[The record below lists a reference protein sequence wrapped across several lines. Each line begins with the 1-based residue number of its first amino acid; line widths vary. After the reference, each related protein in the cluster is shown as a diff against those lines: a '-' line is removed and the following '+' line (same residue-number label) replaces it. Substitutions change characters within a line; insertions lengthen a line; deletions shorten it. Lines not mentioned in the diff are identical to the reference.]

1 VFVVVVF
8 SLALTLVFDG
18 APRNPIYF
26 IVNVH
31 IGLLKMMFSK
41 IGADKLFSSLEMQRF
56 SPILSYIILI

>member
-1 VFVVVVF
+1 M
-8 SLALTLVFDG
+8 A
-18 APRNPIYF
+18 RNPMYF

-56 SPILSYIILI
+56 SPILSYILI